1 MNTTHNSSPRH
12 SSEIKPTRLGEQV
25 AKTMKRAGVLAVAAT
40 AAFVVTKVGGETPTL
55 VSASQTGAAMDAL
68 IEKELAKGPQKA
80 DVILNN
86 GQAFPISPSSTV
98 ANAMI
103 RIDQRAAPVDH
114 ITQSTDILSTKATT
128 ASVNTFN
135 NEAYTVLPEDQQ
147 VVLWEDAEL
156 SEQYGQ
162 DVLLALPADQVRLE
176 R

>member
-1 MNTTHNSSPRH
+1 MNTIHNSSPRH
-12 SSEIKPTRLGEQV
+12 RLEIKPTRLGEQV
-25 AKTMKRAGVLAVAAT
+25 AKTTKRAGMIALAAT
-40 AAFVVTKVGGETPTL
+40 AAFAVTKVGGETPTL

-86 GQAFPISPSSTV
+86 GQAFTIAPSATV

-128 ASVNTFN
+128 ASVNTFR
-135 NEAYTVLPEDQQ
+135 NETDTVFPEDQ
-147 VVLWEDAEL
+147 VVMWEDAEL

-162 DVLLALPADQVRLE
+162 DVLLALPADQVQLE